1 MDSLYESMEYD
12 FENGADIIDSL
23 RRINKVPKKDWVK
36 VLEGFKE
43 WELRELG
50 ENSEWAEAV
59 NMSIADLRATL
70 HQGTVA
76 KRKMIEA
83 NLRLVVSIAKKYQK
97 RNLEFLDLIQEG
109 SLGLERGGSLV

>member
-36 VLEGFKE
+36 VLEGFKK

-50 ENSEWAEAV
+50 ENSEWDKDCLDKE
-59 NMSIADLRATL
+59 SIEF
-70 HQGTVA
+70 
-76 KRKMIEA
+76 IEK
-83 NLRLVVSIAKKYQK
+83 NKIKWNWMY
-97 RNLEFLDLIQEG
+97 
-109 SLGLERGGSLV
+109 

>member
-1 MDSLYESMEYD
+1 MKNNKGLKVNRGEDMDSLYESMEYD

-50 ENSEWAEAV
+50 ENSEWDKDCLDKESV
-59 NMSIADLRATL
+59 
-70 HQGTVA
+70 
-76 KRKMIEA
+76 KFIEK
-83 NLRLVVSIAKKYQK
+83 NKIKWNWMY
-97 RNLEFLDLIQEG
+97 
-109 SLGLERGGSLV
+109 